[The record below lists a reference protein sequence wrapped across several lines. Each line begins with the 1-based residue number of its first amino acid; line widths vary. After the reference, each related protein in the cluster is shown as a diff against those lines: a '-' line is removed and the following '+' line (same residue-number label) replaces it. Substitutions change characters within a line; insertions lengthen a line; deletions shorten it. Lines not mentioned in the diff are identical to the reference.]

1 MPLNSILGW
10 ATIVSGRVV
19 TEAQVAQG
27 LEVIERNARLQVQL
41 IEDLLDRSRIASGKM
56 RLDVPPVDPVSF
68 IEAAIATVKP
78 AADAKGLMLSAE
90 LDPSAGPIT
99 GDPIRLQQVV
109 WNLLILALPLLLCRS
124 SLTRRRTCGERLAS
138 LPAL

>member
-41 IEDLLDRSRIASGKM
+41 IEDLLDRSRIASG
-56 RLDVPPVDPVSF
+56 
-68 IEAAIATVKP
+68 
-78 AADAKGLMLSAE
+78 
-90 LDPSAGPIT
+90 
-99 GDPIRLQQVV
+99 
-109 WNLLILALPLLLCRS
+109 
-124 SLTRRRTCGERLAS
+124 
-138 LPAL
+138 